1 MRESRYIRTNSTK
14 VDLAVLMNFLRRSE
28 NFILNDD
35 MIPLYFLFSYLMNMN
50 KFINL
55 IKKEIN

>member
-1 MRESRYIRTNSTK
+1 MGESRYIRANSTK
-14 VDLAVLMNFLRRSE
+14 VDLAVLMNFLRRRE

-35 MIPLYFLFSYLMNMN
+35 MISLYFLFSYLMNMN